1 MQRAGMLYCSAYA
14 AIDPDDRELVSEP
27 RMRSV
32 VSRPVLTAGMALGLA
47 LLAAVIFLPAVIYPA
62 LSAVD
67 LRGVA
72 SASTRVDL
80 QNARYALQNNVR
92 GQLIQVLAALVV
104 VAGAVATWQQIRIA
118 REGQITDRF
127 TRAIDHLGSDKLDV
141 RLGGI
146 YALERIALNSS
157 ADRTSVTSIIGAF
170 VRGHA
175 PWLVGSPDGPEHPT
189 PVVDEKLPWLTNR
202 AIDIQTAMHVLARRP
217 RYADEPRL
225 LLSRADLRGMYL
237 YHPRLDRAMMRH
249 SNLARSWMPGSRLER
264 SELVDAD
271 LRQANLQG
279 ANLADADLR
288 SAHLQGADLRR
299 AILREADL
307 RGANLTDAI
316 LDEADLTA
324 AKIDDTTVWPV
335 GFPRPRHT
343 DEDQAVTA
351 ARATDPGARTEAP
364 E

>member
-1 MQRAGMLYCSAYA
+1 MR
-14 AIDPDDRELVSEP
+14 RLVSQ
-27 RMRSV
+27 
-32 VSRPVLTAGMALGLA
+32 PVLTAGLALGLA

-62 LSAVD
+62 LSAAD
-67 LRGVA
+67 LRGIV

-118 REGQITDRF
+118 RESQITDRF
-127 TRAIDHLGSDKLDV
+127 TRAIDHLGSGKLDV

-146 YALERIALNSS
+146 YALERIALNSP
-157 ADRTSVTSIIGAF
+157 ADRTSVTSILGAF

-225 LLSRADLRGMYL
+225 LLSRADLRGVYL
-237 YHPRLDRAMMRH
+237 YQPRLNRAIMRH

-271 LRQANLQG
+271 LRQANLHG
-279 ANLADADLR
+279 ANLAHADLR

-299 AILREADL
+299 ATLREADL
-307 RGANLTDAI
+307 RGANLTSAI
-316 LDEADLTA
+316 LDEADLTD
-324 AKIDDTTVWPV
+324 AKVDDTTVWPADY
-335 GFPRPRHT
+335 PRPRHI
-343 DEDQAVTA
+343 DEGDAITA
-351 ARATDPGARTEAP
+351 AQPPNSSARTETS